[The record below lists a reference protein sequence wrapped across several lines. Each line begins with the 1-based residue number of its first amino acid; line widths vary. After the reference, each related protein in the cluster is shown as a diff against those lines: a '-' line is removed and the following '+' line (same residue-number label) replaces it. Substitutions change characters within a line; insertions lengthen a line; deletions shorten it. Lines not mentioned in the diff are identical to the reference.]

1 MDGDL
6 LLVEY
11 SDQTDE
17 AGGRKVVSTSMFNK
31 QNPRFTEKTPR
42 KFHVLE
48 NINRTH
54 RAMTLHL

>member
-1 MDGDL
+1 M
-6 LLVEY
+6 LVHY
-11 SDQTDE
+11 SDE
-17 AGGRKVVSTSMFNK
+17 ADSSGSRKVLSTMLFNRS
-31 QNPRFTEKTPR
+31 NPRFTERFPR

>member
-1 MDGDL
+1 M
-6 LLVEY
+6 LVHY
-11 SDQTDE
+11 SDEVDG
-17 AGGRKVVSTSMFNK
+17 AGGRKVVSTALFNRS
-31 QNPRFTEKTPR
+31 NPRFTEKTPR